1 MSVQTQIDRLQQ
13 NVANTYSALS
23 DMGATMPSDQNSD
36 NLAATARTVP
46 QTGGGGGSVEG
57 AVLYTEQTL
66 TDEQKAQARAN
77 IDAVGSADLAE
88 FSDELAP
95 FLFYT
100 PLATSAG
107 SLQWN
112 GDTSGRT
119 TFTIEEFQ
127 FVHITDEVP
136 VAIDLTAACTL
147 WYLGMQVVG
156 SACEAIALDSNG
168 SYVLNATLLD
178 MPVALVVSQDNT
190 DIMGVPVAK
199 KGVYFLYMELAP
211 QMAMYTNA
219 LRFQFYSYSTPT
231 QGGGNSVGSDTLTWD
246 GQLSSES
253 VVVDAGDANFVHVSD
268 AVPTLSDF
276 ANGGSFTVAGE
287 TVEFDSESETF
298 ETMEFISSMFNGAIY
313 GADFFYVVTPSGVG
327 VDILGS
333 VFPKAGV
340 YFIVEDGEFC
350 SKLTINGYKGFGG
363 GGSSESTRTFKV
375 YANVDDASAIY
386 AYKTPDT
393 SNPANRITMA
403 ELKDALES
411 GMSIYLVF
419 DVPGQSFFIG
429 LCGATFTNNYGT
441 LYFYMFSDG
450 AHLAPKFYTAEYVQA

>member
-1 MSVQTQIDRLQQ
+1 MAVNKVLFGDTPVMDISDSTVTP
-13 NVANTYSALS
+13 NTLAK
-23 DMGATMPSDQNSD
+23 GATAY
-36 NLAATARTVP
+36 AANGEKIVGTMEA
-46 QTGGGGGSVEG
+46 GGGGGSVEG

-77 IDAVGSADLAE
+77 IEAMGDDDLVE
-88 FSDELAP
+88 LEENLAP

-119 TFTIEEFQ
+119 TFTLGELQ

-136 VAIDLTAACTL
+136 VAIDLTAACTV
-147 WYLGMQVVG
+147 WYAGMQVVG
-156 SACEAIALDSNG
+156 DACEAIAVNSNG
-168 SYVLNATLLD
+168 SYILNATLLET
-178 MPVALVVSQDNT
+178 PVAIVVSQDNT
-190 DIMGVPVAK
+190 DIMGVPVTK

-211 QMAMYTNA
+211 QFAFYTNA
-219 LRFQFYSYSTPT
+219 LRFLYYNYSTPT
-231 QGGGNSVGSDTLTWD
+231 QGGGNSGGSDTLTWD

-253 VVVDAGDANFVHVSD
+253 VVVASGDGAYAVHVSD

-276 ANGGSFTVAGE
+276 ANGGSFTFAGE

-298 ETMEFISSMFNGAIY
+298 EDLELVSSMLNGAFY
-313 GADFFYVVTPSGVG
+313 GADCFYVVTPSGVG
-327 VDILGS
+327 VNILGA

-340 YFIVEDGEFC
+340 YFLVRDGEFC

-375 YANVDDASAIY
+375 YANVDDSSAIY

-419 DVPGQSFFIG
+419 DVPGQSFFID

-450 AHLAPKFYTAEYVQA
+450 AHLAPKLYTAEYVQT